1 MLARVSHGVASGT
14 HLSRARYN
22 LVTRRVA
29 PRAAGGPHE
38 AAILSPVSRHT
49 RRLSTSLVAVLIFAQ
64 AGCGRG
70 GSPPAPSRGPME
82 GAAYGYTVLNTHPH
96 DRRAF
101 TEGLVIDGGRLFES
115 TGSFGEASS
124 LREVDLQ
131 TGTVERRVELPA
143 EYFGEGLTAIN
154 GRLVQ
159 LTWKSQRGF
168 VYDENTLERVTEFT
182 YQGEG
187 WGLTTDGSSLIMSNG
202 SDELRFLDPRT
213 FAVRRSV
220 RVRNAGRAVTGLN
233 ELEFVKGE
241 VFANVFPGNEIMRI
255 DPGSGDVVGRAD
267 MSGLLDASRAP
278 DDVLNGIASDV
289 ATNRL
294 YLTGKRSPRLY
305 EVRLERR

>member
-1 MLARVSHGVASGT
+1 
-14 HLSRARYN
+14 
-22 LVTRRVA
+22 
-29 PRAAGGPHE
+29 
-38 AAILSPVSRHT
+38 
-49 RRLSTSLVAVLIFAQ
+49 
-64 AGCGRG
+64 
-70 GSPPAPSRGPME
+70 ME